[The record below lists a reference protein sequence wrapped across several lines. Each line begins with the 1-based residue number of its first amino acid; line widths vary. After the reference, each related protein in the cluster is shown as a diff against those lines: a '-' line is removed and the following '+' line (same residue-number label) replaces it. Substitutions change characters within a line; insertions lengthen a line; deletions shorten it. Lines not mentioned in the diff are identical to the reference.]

1 MIKDNQKSLNH
12 VQVLLDAVVTAVAYI
27 LAWFIIVSGKV
38 VPLRGATLE
47 PGPYFLALIFIVP
60 VYLILNGCFHLYV
73 PKRIQGRRVEFANIC
88 KANVIGL
95 MLFTLILFGGRSF
108 IVHLGYFS
116 TRMLL
121 VFFVLNILL
130 LAGERLAIRL
140 FLRSLRTNGYNQ
152 KHVLLIGYS
161 RAAEGFIDRV
171 TLNPEWGYH
180 IQGILDDHKKA
191 GYVYKKVQVLGPI
204 SHLET
209 FLAANTLDEIVITLS
224 IGEYANL
231 EQIVAACEKSGV
243 HTKFIPDYNNII
255 PTIPYMEDLQG
266 LPVIHIRHVPLT
278 SVFNATIKRMVDIC
292 GALFGIILFS
302 PLMLLTAA
310 LIKLTS
316 PGPIIYSQERI
327 GLHNRPFKMF
337 KFRSMEVQDP
347 NKEKNQ
353 WTTPHDPRVT
363 PVGRFIRKTSIDEM
377 PQFFNI
383 LIGDMS
389 LVGPRPERPLF
400 VEKFKEEIPRYM
412 IKHQVR
418 PGLTG
423 WAQVNGYRGD
433 TSITKRIEHDLYYIE
448 KNSETYYHRVIDSYL
463 EDVLRLARWGR
474 FSVLGHLTLPLRY
487 MNENL
492 GEQMTFDGHYDQCR
506 EIFRALIESGCGIE
520 CNTNR
525 GNVPLPDAPLL
536 KLYRETGGEII
547 TIGSDAHSAEYVGC
561 CVRETQAL
569 LRTCGFRY
577 FCTFEGGKPT
587 FRKL

>member
-1 MIKDNQKSLNH
+1 MIKDNQKRLNRMH
-12 VQVLLDAVVTAVAYI
+12 VLLDILVTVVAYA
-27 LAWFIIVSGKV
+27 LAWFIVISGKV
-38 VPLRGATLE
+38 LPLDEGVLK
-47 PGPYFLALIFIVP
+47 PQVYFMALIFIVP
-60 VYLILNGCFHLYV
+60 IYLILYASFHLYV
-73 PKRIQGRRVEFANIC
+73 PKRIQGRRSELANIC

-95 MLFTLILFGGRSF
+95 MLFTFVLFGLRRFVS
-108 IVHLGYFS
+108 HLSYFS
-116 TRMLL
+116 TKMILA
-121 VFFVLNILL
+121 FFAANIILL
-130 LAGERLAIRL
+130 EAERISIRI

-171 TLNPEWGYH
+171 SVNPEWGYH
-180 IQGILDDHKKA
+180 VQGILDDHRPA
-191 GYVYKKVQVLGPI
+191 GFAYKKVQVLGPTN
-204 SHLET
+204 HLED
-209 FLAANTLDEIVITLS
+209 FLASNTLDEIAITLS
-224 IGEYANL
+224 IKEYSNL

-278 SVFNATIKRMVDIC
+278 GVFNATMKRIVDLA
-292 GALFGIILFS
+292 GALFGLIVFS
-302 PLMLLTAA
+302 PLMLVTAL
-310 LIKLTS
+310 LIKITS
-316 PGPIIYSQERI
+316 PGPVLFSQERI
-327 GLHNRPFKMF
+327 GLHNRPFKMY

-347 NKEKNQ
+347 GRERNQ

-377 PQFFNI
+377 PQFFNV

-448 KNSETYYHRVIDSYL
+448 NWSLGFDFKIMFLTVFKGFINKNAY
-463 EDVLRLARWGR
+463 
-474 FSVLGHLTLPLRY
+474 
-487 MNENL
+487 
-492 GEQMTFDGHYDQCR
+492 
-506 EIFRALIESGCGIE
+506 
-520 CNTNR
+520 
-525 GNVPLPDAPLL
+525 
-536 KLYRETGGEII
+536 
-547 TIGSDAHSAEYVGC
+547 
-561 CVRETQAL
+561 
-569 LRTCGFRY
+569 
-577 FCTFEGGKPT
+577 
-587 FRKL
+587 

>member
-1 MIKDNQKSLNH
+1 MIKDNQKRLNRMH
-12 VQVLLDAVVTAVAYI
+12 VLLDILVTVVAYA
-27 LAWFIIVSGKV
+27 LAWFIVISGKV
-38 VPLRGATLE
+38 LPLDEGVLK
-47 PGPYFLALIFIVP
+47 PQVYFMALIFIVP
-60 VYLILNGCFHLYV
+60 IYLILYASFHLYV
-73 PKRIQGRRVEFANIC
+73 PKRIQGRRSELANIC

-95 MLFTLILFGGRSF
+95 MLFTFVLFGLRRFVS
-108 IVHLGYFS
+108 HLSYFS
-116 TRMLL
+116 TKMILA
-121 VFFVLNILL
+121 FFAANIILL
-130 LAGERLAIRL
+130 EAERISIRI

-171 TLNPEWGYH
+171 SVNPEWGYH
-180 IQGILDDHKKA
+180 VQGILDDHRPA
-191 GYVYKKVQVLGPI
+191 GFAYKKVQVLGPTN
-204 SHLET
+204 HLED
-209 FLAANTLDEIVITLS
+209 FLASNTLDEIAITLS
-224 IGEYANL
+224 IKEYSNL

-278 SVFNATIKRMVDIC
+278 GVFNATMKRIVDLA
-292 GALFGIILFS
+292 GALFGLIVFS
-302 PLMLLTAA
+302 PLMLVTAL
-310 LIKLTS
+310 LIKITS
-316 PGPIIYSQERI
+316 PGPVLFSQERI
-327 GLHNRPFKMF
+327 GLHNRPFKMY

-347 NKEKNQ
+347 GRERSQ

-377 PQFFNI
+377 AQFFNV

-448 KNSETYYHRVIDSYL
+448 NWSLGFDFKIMFLTVFKGFINKNAY
-463 EDVLRLARWGR
+463 
-474 FSVLGHLTLPLRY
+474 
-487 MNENL
+487 
-492 GEQMTFDGHYDQCR
+492 
-506 EIFRALIESGCGIE
+506 
-520 CNTNR
+520 
-525 GNVPLPDAPLL
+525 
-536 KLYRETGGEII
+536 
-547 TIGSDAHSAEYVGC
+547 
-561 CVRETQAL
+561 
-569 LRTCGFRY
+569 
-577 FCTFEGGKPT
+577 
-587 FRKL
+587 

>member
-1 MIKDNQKSLNH
+1 M
-12 VQVLLDAVVTAVAYI
+12 
-27 LAWFIIVSGKV
+27 
-38 VPLRGATLE
+38 
-47 PGPYFLALIFIVP
+47 
-60 VYLILNGCFHLYV
+60 
-73 PKRIQGRRVEFANIC
+73 
-88 KANVIGL
+88 
-95 MLFTLILFGGRSF
+95 
-108 IVHLGYFS
+108 
-116 TRMLL
+116 
-121 VFFVLNILL
+121 
-130 LAGERLAIRL
+130 AIRL

-171 TLNPEWGYH
+171 SFNPEWGYH
-180 IQGILDDHKKA
+180 IQGILDDHKNA
-191 GYVYKKVQVLGPI
+191 DYVYKKIPVLGPI

-266 LPVIHIRHVPLT
+266 LPVINIRHVPLT
-278 SVFNATIKRMVDIC
+278 NVFNATIKRCVDIF

-302 PLMLLTAA
+302 PIMLITAA

-316 PGPIIYSQERI
+316 PGPIIFSQERI

-347 NKEKNQ
+347 NKEKKQ

-363 PVGRFIRKTSIDEM
+363 SVGRFIRKTSIDEM

-448 KNSETYYHRVIDSYL
+448 NWSLGFDFKIMFLTIFKGFINKNAY
-463 EDVLRLARWGR
+463 
-474 FSVLGHLTLPLRY
+474 
-487 MNENL
+487 
-492 GEQMTFDGHYDQCR
+492 
-506 EIFRALIESGCGIE
+506 
-520 CNTNR
+520 
-525 GNVPLPDAPLL
+525 
-536 KLYRETGGEII
+536 
-547 TIGSDAHSAEYVGC
+547 
-561 CVRETQAL
+561 
-569 LRTCGFRY
+569 
-577 FCTFEGGKPT
+577 
-587 FRKL
+587 

>member
-1 MIKDNQKSLNH
+1 MIKDNQKRLNRMH
-12 VQVLLDAVVTAVAYI
+12 VLLDILVTVVAYT
-27 LAWFIIVSGKV
+27 LAWFIVISGKV
-38 VPLRGATLE
+38 LPLDEGVLK
-47 PGPYFLALIFIVP
+47 PQVYFMALIFIVP
-60 VYLILNGCFHLYV
+60 IYLILYASFHLYV
-73 PKRIQGRRVEFANIC
+73 PKRIQGRRSELANIC

-95 MLFTLILFGGRSF
+95 MLFTFVLFGLRRFVS
-108 IVHLGYFS
+108 HLSYFS
-116 TRMLL
+116 TKMILA
-121 VFFVLNILL
+121 FFAANIILL
-130 LAGERLAIRL
+130 EAERISIRI

-171 TLNPEWGYH
+171 SVNPEWGYH
-180 IQGILDDHKKA
+180 VQGILDDHRPA
-191 GYVYKKVQVLGPI
+191 GFAYKKVQVLGPTN
-204 SHLET
+204 HLED
-209 FLAANTLDEIVITLS
+209 FLASNTLDEIAITLS
-224 IGEYANL
+224 IKEYSNL

-278 SVFNATIKRMVDIC
+278 GVFNATMKRIVDLA
-292 GALFGIILFS
+292 GALFGLIVFS
-302 PLMLLTAA
+302 PLMLVTAL
-310 LIKLTS
+310 LIKITS
-316 PGPIIYSQERI
+316 PGPVLFSQERI
-327 GLHNRPFKMF
+327 GLHNRPFKMY

-347 NKEKNQ
+347 GRERSQ

-377 PQFFNI
+377 PQFFNV

-448 KNSETYYHRVIDSYL
+448 NWSLGFDFKIMFLTVFKGFINKNAY
-463 EDVLRLARWGR
+463 
-474 FSVLGHLTLPLRY
+474 
-487 MNENL
+487 
-492 GEQMTFDGHYDQCR
+492 
-506 EIFRALIESGCGIE
+506 
-520 CNTNR
+520 
-525 GNVPLPDAPLL
+525 
-536 KLYRETGGEII
+536 
-547 TIGSDAHSAEYVGC
+547 
-561 CVRETQAL
+561 
-569 LRTCGFRY
+569 
-577 FCTFEGGKPT
+577 
-587 FRKL
+587 